1 MEDERMQKMVIIEYF
16 METLKQEDLIYLQKT
31 DVNVS
36 SWSTF

>member
-36 SWSTF
+36 S